1 MISHFKKIGYE
12 PIVGDSFTSDTPLF
26 IKYDNDL
33 IDIKPISWLINEEK
47 IETDSLG
54 REYDYSKK
62 NYKVLCRSGW
72 VRPNY
77 IYRHKT
83 DKDIYNVNDE
93 STEIDVTED
102 HSLYDNKCKKI
113 KPSEISD
120 ETKLEYYDKVISN
133 SVTVK
138 CNDEL
143 IKRIAKLVNKDAIKK
158 IPIMLLNISDDN
170 TRKFMNLIDKN
181 VKHKSKTVQAGL
193 MYMENK
199 LNGGFKLQHHK
210 YKPSV

>member
-26 IKYDNDL
+26 IKYDNGI
-33 IDIKPISWLINEEK
+33 IDIKPISCLIDEEK

-62 NYKVLCRSGW
+62 HYKVLCRSGW

-77 IYRHKT
+77 IYRHKA

-102 HSLYDNKCKKI
+102 HSLYDNECKKI

-120 ETKLEYYDKVISN
+120 DTELEYYNKLILN
-133 SVTVK
+133 SVTVE
-138 CNDEL
+138 CNEKL
-143 IKRIAKLVNKDAIKK
+143 IETIAELVNKDAIKK
-158 IPIMLLNISDDN
+158 IPTKLLNISNDD
-170 TRKFMNLIDKN
+170 TRKFMNLIDNN

-199 LNGGFKLQHHK
+199 LNGGFKR
-210 YKPSV
+210 

>member
-26 IKYDNDL
+26 LKYDNGI
-33 IDIKPISWLINEEK
+33 IDIKPISCLIDEKK

-62 NYKVLCRSGW
+62 HYKVLCRSGW
-72 VRPNY
+72 VSPNY

-83 DKDIYNVNDE
+83 DKDIYNVSDK
-93 STEIDVTED
+93 STNIDVTED
-102 HSLYDNKCKKI
+102 HSLYDNECKKI

-120 ETKLEYYDKVISN
+120 DTKLEYYNKLILN
-133 SVTVK
+133 SVTVE
-138 CNDEL
+138 CNEKL
-143 IKRIAKLVNKDAIKK
+143 IETIAELVNKDAIKK
-158 IPIMLLNISDDN
+158 IPTKLLNISNDD

-199 LNGGFKLQHHK
+199 LNGGLKLLSPK
-210 YKPSV
+210 NKPSV

>member
-1 MISHFKKIGYE
+1 M
-12 PIVGDSFTSDTPLF
+12 
-26 IKYDNDL
+26 ND
-33 IDIKPISWLINEEK
+33 K
-47 IETDSLG
+47 
-54 REYDYSKK
+54 
-62 NYKVLCRSGW
+62 
-72 VRPNY
+72 
-77 IYRHKT
+77 
-83 DKDIYNVNDE
+83 

-102 HSLYDNKCKKI
+102 HSLYDNECKKI

-120 ETKLEYYDKVISN
+120 DTKLEYYDKVISN

-199 LNGGFKLQHHK
+199 LNGGFKLLSPK
-210 YKPSV
+210 NKPSV